1 MKGAAIAL
9 AVVVALSS
17 AGVIALMDD
26 DRTADESSAAWSFT
40 GFHIDVPGWVHGAA
54 EFLGYS
60 HGEPD
65 VPAGDDTAVKAA
77 MRLTAMTYT
86 AADTEIWA
94 GSSAVLVDNNAQTL
108 QFVKS
113 YADRAAEIAAGS
125 DWTSGAT
132 YDPEAVLA
140 DAGILR
146 MIGSSQYNTDY
157 GLYYGISQ
165 MADRASDQWA
175 GKEAYGDIRQEI
187 AWSGG
192 STGLTH
198 GSVMLYFTSIVDAS
212 VGHARV
218 WYGDD
223 GTGAWHEPIW
233 AFADGCTM
241 TADDGTV
248 YNLVK
253 GANTPSMKAG
263 WYTLSTGI
271 YAGSFQPS
279 PDTEHSASVS
289 GGAAIVSGS
298 DCGYASVGS
307 GGAIT
312 VRWGDM
318 SYRTEYIR
326 YHYSDGSQNASTDS
340 LAQDA
345 LANLLSKYHAQTA
358 AYAEIIS
365 SASAAGQVMW
375 MLSSAAQSSNILLS
389 PSSNSTR
396 LSGMGI
402 DVNQSY
408 AVAVSALSQTSDWY
422 STYGSQLT
430 AAETRISSES
440 LKLYCFGDVYD
451 QNGDVLY
458 SNVVFTPYTYNTTIN
473 IYGDGKPTAWP
484 MDGIAMVWT
493 APGDVADIGQF
504 NASEPASHAV
514 VVMPKGSSMVCK
526 QIMYGHSL
534 VSSVTLHATE
544 IQKSAE
550 LASVFLDDVEPPK
563 VLSAETLVMI
573 IVLEAAAIIAV
584 IGLWTRQPALI
595 VIALG
600 IAACAILFKSAIAH
614 WMLGRFGS

>member
-1 MKGAAIAL
+1 MYNRKDYEMKGAAMAL
-9 AVVVALSS
+9 AIAVVLSS

-26 DRTADESSAAWSFT
+26 DRLADESSASWSFT

-108 QFVKS
+108 KFVTS

-125 DWTSGAT
+125 DWTSGAK
-132 YDPEAVLA
+132 YGPEAVLA
-140 DAGILR
+140 DAGIFR

-187 AWSGG
+187 VWNGG

-198 GSVMLYFTSIVDAS
+198 GSVMIYFTSLADAS

-248 YNLVK
+248 YNLVR

-271 YAGSFQPS
+271 YAAASSPLPMPSTPHPS
-279 PDTEHSASVS
+279 PAARPSCPAPTADTPRSDPMAPSPS
-289 GGAAIVSGS
+289 GGATCPIG
-298 DCGYASVGS
+298 
-307 GGAIT
+307 
-312 VRWGDM
+312 R
-318 SYRTEYIR
+318 
-326 YHYSDGSQNASTDS
+326 ST
-340 LAQDA
+340 
-345 LANLLSKYHAQTA
+345 
-358 AYAEIIS
+358 
-365 SASAAGQVMW
+365 SA
-375 MLSSAAQSSNILLS
+375 
-389 PSSNSTR
+389 
-396 LSGMGI
+396 
-402 DVNQSY
+402 
-408 AVAVSALSQTSDWY
+408 
-422 STYGSQLT
+422 
-430 AAETRISSES
+430 
-440 LKLYCFGDVYD
+440 
-451 QNGDVLY
+451 
-458 SNVVFTPYTYNTTIN
+458 TTT
-473 IYGDGKPTAWP
+473 PTAPRTRRRTPSPRMRWP
-484 MDGIAMVWT
+484 TCCRSTMPRPPPM
-493 APGDVADIGQF
+493 PR
-504 NASEPASHAV
+504 SSPPRPPPA
-514 VVMPKGSSMVCK
+514 
-526 QIMYGHSL
+526 
-534 VSSVTLHATE
+534 
-544 IQKSAE
+544 
-550 LASVFLDDVEPPK
+550 
-563 VLSAETLVMI
+563 
-573 IVLEAAAIIAV
+573 
-584 IGLWTRQPALI
+584 R
-595 VIALG
+595 
-600 IAACAILFKSAIAH
+600 
-614 WMLGRFGS
+614 